1 MNIFEEVNQEDEF
14 DYNEDLEKN
23 FKSDKKDININDLLN
38 TKITYKTKVMDIEA
52 ILNALKRG
60 DYILP
65 KYQRKYVWEKPD
77 ASNLVLSLIKNI
89 PIPPIYLYFD
99 YYTGKYVVLDGQQ
112 RITTLFMYYNNIFY
126 KSKNG
131 REKINFEDISRKLE
145 EIEYYEHKMRN
156 PVENLTNREF
166 REFDNKIKEIYKE
179 IEKKYNIVK
188 STFNLELGDFE
199 KDITFSSFDEKA
211 KRILRRKDLE
221 AVFVQCEN
229 DNADKAYSEIFK
241 LLNSA
246 GKELSS
252 QEIRNGVYYN
262 NILYD
267 YLFKFN
273 KENIIWRKIYGA
285 ESLIFKDIEYLL
297 RFLAL
302 DKFSD
307 YDKNAKKF
315 RINFNG
321 TFSYSNII
329 DDYSE
334 IFNRELLSNNLS
346 IYEKENIKIREQDK
360 VKKAKQ
366 EVQKLVMFFDKFN
379 DIDEKTKMSGKNL
392 LILEAMFIAFTKLD
406 LLDSNVKISYFNT
419 VDGIKNDEDV
429 QKYIT
434 QSTSSKG
441 NVTDRIEEIIS
452 LIQGMNLR

>member
-1 MNIFEEVNQEDEF
+1 MNFFEELDQEDEI
-14 DYNEDLEKN
+14 EDLEESFEK
-23 FKSDKKDININDLLN
+23 DKKDININDLLN

-65 KYQRKYVWEKPD
+65 KYQRKYVWEKQD

-131 REKINFEDISRKLE
+131 REKINFEEISRKLD
-145 EIEYYEHKMRN
+145 EIEYYNDKKNN
-156 PVENLTNREF
+156 PIEELTSKELTEINV
-166 REFDNKIKEIYKE
+166 KIRGLYKS
-179 IEKKYNIVK
+179 IEDEYNIVK
-188 STFNLELGDFE
+188 AVFNLELGDFE

-221 AVFVQCEN
+221 TVFVQCEN

-267 YLFKFN
+267 HLFNFN
-273 KENIIWRKIYGA
+273 KKNIVWRKIYGA

-302 DKFSD
+302 DKFSGYNKD
-307 YDKNAKKF
+307 N
-315 RINFNG
+315 RNFEITFKG

-329 DDYSE
+329 DEYSE
-334 IFNRELLSNNLS
+334 IFNREADKDNSTAEVN
-346 IYEKENIKIREQDK
+346 RESYK
-360 VKKAKQ
+360 TKKAKQ
-366 EVQKLVMFFDKFN
+366 GIEKLVMFFRKFN
-379 DIDEKTKMSGKNL
+379 DIDEKTQMRGKNL
-392 LILEAMFIAFTKLD
+392 LILEAMFIGFSKLG
-406 LLDSNVKISYFNT
+406 LLESDFNISYFST
-419 VDGIKNDEDV
+419 VEYIKNDKDV
-429 QKYIT
+429 QKYIA

-441 NVTDRIEEIIS
+441 NVTDRIRAIIL
-452 LIQGMNLR
+452 LIQGMDLI